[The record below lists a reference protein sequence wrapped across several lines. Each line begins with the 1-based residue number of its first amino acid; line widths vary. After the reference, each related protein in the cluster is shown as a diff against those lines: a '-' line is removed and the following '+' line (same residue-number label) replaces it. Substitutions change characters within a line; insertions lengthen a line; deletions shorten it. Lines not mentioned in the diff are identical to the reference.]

1 MKQRT
6 MSDSAYSYTIKEL
19 PAEERPRERLRYYGP
34 ETLANAELV
43 AILLGH
49 GFHKV
54 SAVELAQHLLNRH
67 DGLVGLANLDFD
79 TLCGEKG
86 IGPAKASQLAA
97 AFELGRRLARSD
109 NQERAQVKSPEQ
121 AAALL
126 IPRYGDRAQE
136 HVGLLALD
144 AKSRVVKEVIVTVG
158 TLDGSLVH
166 PREVFRPAVLA
177 NACSI
182 ILFHNHPS
190 GDIEPS
196 VKDIEIT
203 RRLMEAGRVMGLE
216 VADHII
222 VARNRFASL
231 RRLGYME
238 GTGE

>member
-1 MKQRT
+1 
-6 MSDSAYSYTIKEL
+6 MSKSAYSYTIKEL
-19 PAEERPRERLRYYGP
+19 PADERPRERLQRYGP
-34 ETLANAELV
+34 ETLAQTELV

-49 GFHKV
+49 GFHRV

-67 DGLVGLANLDFD
+67 GGLVGLANLDFAA
-79 TLCGEKG
+79 LCAEKG

-109 NQERAQVKSPEQ
+109 TPERAQVKSPEQ

-144 AKSRVVKEVIVTVG
+144 AKSRVVKEVVVTVG

-166 PREVFRPAVLA
+166 PREVFKAALLA
-177 NACSI
+177 NACSV

-190 GDIEPS
+190 GDCEPS
-196 VKDIEIT
+196 AKDIEIT
-203 RRLMEAGRVMGLE
+203 RRLTEAGLTMGIE

-231 RRLGYME
+231 RRLGYMH
-238 GTGE
+238 GEPE